1 MKVEVESTAID
12 YFKGVIAGLES
23 SIEQLNVC
31 VNEMDDK
38 PAVVKMEM
46 VRICLIGLR
55 VQRDTV
61 NMQIENVKKTG
72 KVDMSLAERNGY

>member
-1 MKVEVESTAID
+1 MKVEVEGPAID
-12 YFKGVIAGLES
+12 YLKGVIAGLDS

-38 PAVVKMEM
+38 SAVVKMEM

-55 VQRDTV
+55 AQRDIV
-61 NMQIENVKKTG
+61 NTQIENVKETG
-72 KVDMSLAERNGY
+72 KVDMSLAEDIDS